1 MIRPLRDILFIDLE
15 TVSATE
21 YLHELSEARQQA
33 WQMKAEQLQSEGLG
47 GSADDLYQQQGGL
60 HAEFGR
66 IVALTVGYFHEREEG
81 PELRVKTY
89 TSFDSEKSLLDAFQ
103 ALLDERFDQK
113 TLRLCA
119 HNGKEFHI
127 PFLCR
132 RMLVHCVPLPPVLNF
147 AGKKPW
153 EVPHLDTAEM
163 WMFGNRRYPVS
174 LFTLC
179 SLFTIPYQK
188 HAGGTELHHTFY
200 KLEDIDQIT
209 QWSQQDVIA
218 TAQLYLRYRCEST
231 LPEEKI
237 ILV

>member
-1 MIRPLRDILFIDLE
+1 MIRPLRDILFLDLE

-21 YLHELSEARQQA
+21 TWGELSQARQQA
-33 WQMKAEQLQSEGLG
+33 WEMKAESLQREGIG
-47 GSADDLYQQQGGL
+47 GSIEDLYQQEAGL
-60 HAEFGR
+60 YAEYGK
-66 IVALTVGYFHEREEG
+66 IVALTVGYFHEREDG

-89 TSFDSEKSLLDAFQ
+89 TSADSEKSLLDAFQ
-103 ALLDERFDQK
+103 SLVEERFDQK
-113 TLRLCA
+113 TLRLCS
-119 HNGKEFHI
+119 HHGKEFHI

-132 RMLVHCVPLPPVLNF
+132 RMLVHCVPLPPVLDF

-179 SLFTIPYQK
+179 SLFNIPYAQ
-188 HAGGTELHHTFY
+188 HADGTELHHTFY
-200 KLEDIDQIT
+200 KMHDFEQIS

-218 TAQLYLRYRCEST
+218 TAQLYLRYRCEPT
-231 LPEEKI
+231 LPEDRI
-237 ILV
+237 VRV